1 MLKFNKVGLLG
12 RLLLLLVAVF
22 LVFELVSIRRQV
34 AEVQDTADKLTQQVN
49 EQTQANIELSNAIEN
64 RDHPDFVEAI
74 ARERMGLVSPSDRV
88 FYITD

>member
-12 RLLLLLVAVF
+12 RLLLLLVVVF

-64 RDHPDFVEAI
+64 RDNPDFVEDI
-74 ARERMGLVSPSDRV
+74 ARERLGLVSPSDRV